1 MKTKSFH
8 GRAFYL
14 DQEKSTSVLRKAEV
28 VCIFNMEKRF
38 DFFSIERIEKKNM
51 LDVIYSMFLIFKKYE
66 REWYV

>member
-28 VCIFNMEKRF
+28 VCIFTTEIWKR
-38 DFFSIERIEKKNM
+38 DLIFFSIERIEKNM
-51 LDVIYSMFLIFKKYE
+51 LDVIYSMFLIFKRYE
-66 REWYV
+66 RE

>member
-38 DFFSIERIEKKNM
+38 DFFSIERIEKNM

-66 REWYV
+66 RE

>member
-28 VCIFNMEKRF
+28 VCIFTTEIWKRDLIF
-38 DFFSIERIEKKNM
+38 LGLKGLKKNM
-51 LDVIYSMFLIFKKYE
+51 LDVIYSMFLIFKRYE
-66 REWYV
+66 RE